1 MVATTQQATT
11 YQVSGPGVG
20 LAFIIGYHVLSF
32 IIWIVLQV
40 LSFYDFSEFASWGLP
55 DTSECA
61 QDGMTINDGMPLGTT
76 TLGVAFADL
85 VIMLPMMLWAV
96 AGLITREFYG
106 TVASLMVFGI
116 TIYRALEIFWLSLTN
131 NELITTNAIPLI
143 ERIFV
148 YACGLISIW
157 GSWYHWQ
164 YNKALFKKVRG
175 VN

>member
-1 MVATTQQATT
+1 MLGTNQQTTIHQISA
-11 YQVSGPGVG
+11 SGVG

-32 IIWIVLQV
+32 IVWIVLQV
-40 LSFYDFSEFASWGLP
+40 MSFYDFNEFASWGLP
-55 DTSECA
+55 DTSECS
-61 QDGMTINDGMPLGTT
+61 QDGMTINDGMLLGVL

-85 VIMLPMMLWAV
+85 VIMLPLTLGAV

-106 TVASLMVFGI
+106 TVASLMVFGV

-131 NELITTNAIPLI
+131 NELITATPLPLI

-148 YACGLISIW
+148 YACGLTSIW

-164 YNKALFKKVRG
+164 SNKAIFKKVRG
-175 VN
+175 TE